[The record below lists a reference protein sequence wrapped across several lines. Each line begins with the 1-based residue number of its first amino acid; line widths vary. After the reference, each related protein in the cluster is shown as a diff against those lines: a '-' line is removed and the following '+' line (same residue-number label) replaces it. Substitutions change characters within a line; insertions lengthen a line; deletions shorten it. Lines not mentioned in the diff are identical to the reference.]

1 MSNFDV
7 MLTGR
12 DLFYIYDTMPDNINP
27 EGLNG
32 VGDAQYVIAGALPGV
47 RSFAITLRATF

>member
-1 MSNFDV
+1 
-7 MLTGR
+7 MLSGR

-32 VGDAQYVIAGALPGV
+32 VGDAQYVIAGALPGA
-47 RSFAITLRATF
+47 RSYAITLRVTF